1 MTLVKYLILMILA
14 TLFCWAAF
22 FIVVYSVNP
31 LQTVFLGFVLF
42 YVSLFFAVTGLASII
57 GFLVRYFFN
66 KNQFI
71 IQQVKIAFRQAV
83 WFGVLIIVGLF
94 LQSQGL
100 IAWWNLLI
108 LLIILTSLEMMFL
121 KNSKEKY
128 ETRIK

>member
-1 MTLVKYLILMILA
+1 MILA

-22 FIVVYSVNP
+22 LIVIYSINP

-42 YVSLFFAVTGLASII
+42 YISLFFAVTGLASIV
-57 GFLVRYFFN
+57 GFLARYFFN

-71 IQQVKIAFRQAV
+71 SQQVKISFRQAV
-83 WFGVLIIVGLF
+83 WFGILIVVSLF

-108 LLIILTSLEMMFL
+108 LLIILISLEMMFL
-121 KNSKEKY
+121 KQN
-128 ETRIK
+128 ETRT